1 MKPGGRQISAV
12 RQQRRSGIPRIPFAN
27 RSALAFAALVLASTG
42 TRAADPPGT
51 AVAAATAETLPD
63 VVVSAT
69 RSEQRRFDAPAAVD
83 SVPVDPL
90 RSATPL
96 VNLSEVLAG
105 VPGVAVRDRQNYSQD
120 LQLAVR
126 GFGTRS
132 TFGVRGVRLY
142 VDGIPATMPD
152 GQGQASTADL
162 ANASRVEVL
171 RGPFAQMYGNAS
183 GGVVQV
189 FTPDPPKDGFSGR
202 ASTGFGSDGQWQAG
216 IALAGGNDRLGGSLD
231 AWTYQTDGYRDHS
244 AARRYQ
250 LNAKVVAQ
258 PASGTRVTGQ
268 FNYFNQP
275 LAQDPLGL
283 TPAQADANPRQAVS
297 AATQFDTGKN
307 VEQTQAGV
315 VVDHQLTGT
324 DSLSARLYGGTRNL
338 YQRLGFSG
346 AAPNSAGGI
355 VDLDRSYGGAA
366 LSWSRRT
373 TTAAG
378 LPLLWSAGLE
388 ANGMRD
394 GRNGYVN
401 QNGTQGA
408 LRRDETNTA
417 TDLGAFA
424 QFDWSFHPAW
434 QLVGG
439 VRASRVRLG
448 IDDHFI
454 NAASPDDSGS
464 ATYSNVSPVLGV
476 VWHALDSLNVYA
488 NLGRGFETPTLTE
501 VAYGPGGVGSNL
513 GLQASTSRQGE
524 IGIKWQAAGQRLE
537 AALFDADSHDEV
549 VPQSNNAG
557 RTVYQNVSGVHR
569 RGFELGW
576 RGGFLG
582 EVGTPGKGGGSRIE
596 AGLAYTWLDAYFGDS
611 FVNAQGQT
619 VAAGNRLPGT
629 ARHSLGADL
638 SWRPAAPLTLGAEMR
653 VDSRVYADDL
663 NTQAAPGYAVFNLRA
678 GYEFR
683 IGPTRLYVFG
693 RIDNLTDRR
702 YIGSVIV
709 NEANGRYFEPAPG
722 RRFFVGL
729 RAAL

>member
-1 MKPGGRQISAV
+1 MRSGGTQPSSV
-12 RQQRRSGIPRIPFAN
+12 MHQRRPCLRVPVPR
-27 RSALAFAALVLASTG
+27 ALALAALLLTCAGV
-42 TRAADPPGT
+42 RAADPPDS
-51 AVAAATAETLPD
+51 AVAAATGETLPD
-63 VVVSAT
+63 IVVTAT

-152 GQGQASTADL
+152 GQGQTSTADL
-162 ANASRVEVL
+162 PNAGRVEVL

-189 FTPDPPKDGFSGR
+189 FTPDPPKDGFTAR

-216 IALAGGNDRLGGSLD
+216 VALAGGNERLGGSLD

-250 LNAKVVAQ
+250 LNARVVAQ

-283 TPAQADANPRQAVS
+283 TRAQADANPRQAVP

-307 VEQTQAGV
+307 VEQAQAGV
-315 VVDHQLTGT
+315 VVEHQLSDI
-324 DSLSARLYGGTRNL
+324 DSLSGRLYGGTRNL

-346 AAPNSAGGI
+346 AAPTSSGGI
-355 VDLDRSYGGAA
+355 VDLDRIYGGGA

-373 TTAAG
+373 TANG
-378 LPLLWSAGLE
+378 LPLLWTAGVE

-401 QNGTQGA
+401 QDGSQGA

-424 QFDWSFHPAW
+424 QVDWTFHPAW
-434 QLVGG
+434 QVVGG

-448 IDDHFI
+448 IDDQFI
-454 NAASPDDSGS
+454 TAASPDDSGT
-464 ATYSNVSPVLGV
+464 ATYSNVSPVLGL

-513 GLQASTSRQGE
+513 GLRASTSRQGE
-524 IGIKWQAAGQRLE
+524 IGIKWQADGQRLE

-557 RTVYQNVSGVHR
+557 RTVYQNVNGVRR

-582 EVGTPGKGGGSRIE
+582 QVGTPGQGGGSRIE
-596 AGLAYTWLDAYFGDS
+596 AGLAYTWLDAYFGDA
-611 FVNAQGQT
+611 FVNAQGQA

-629 ARHSLGADL
+629 ARNSLSTEVA
-638 SWRPAAPLTLGAEMR
+638 WRPLAPLTLGAEMR

-683 IGPTRLYVFG
+683 IGAARAYLFG
-693 RIDNLTDRR
+693 RIDNVTDRR

-722 RRFFVGL
+722 RRFFIGL

>member
-1 MKPGGRQISAV
+1 MAAV
-12 RQQRRSGIPRIPFAN
+12 SILVPLAAQAASPVP
-27 RSALAFAALVLASTG
+27 ALES
-42 TRAADPPGT
+42 
-51 AVAAATAETLPD
+51 LPD

-90 RSATPL
+90 RATTPL
-96 VNLSEVLAG
+96 VNLSEVLNV
-105 VPGVAVRDRQNYSQD
+105 VPGVAIRDRQNYSQD
-120 LQLAVR
+120 LQLSVR

-132 TFGVRGVRLY
+132 TFGVRGVRLF

-189 FTPDPPKDGFSGR
+189 FTPDPPKDGFTGR

-216 IALAGGNDRLGGSLD
+216 VQLGGGNDTLGGTLD

-258 PASGTRVTGQ
+258 PAAGTRVTGQ

-283 TPAQADANPRQAVS
+283 TRAQADANPRQAAA
-297 AATQFDTGKN
+297 AATQFDTGKT

-315 VVDHQLTGT
+315 VIDHQLTEI
-324 DSLSARLYGGTRNL
+324 DSLTARLYGGTRQLN
-338 YQRLGFSG
+338 QKLGLSG
-346 AAPNSAGGI
+346 IAPSSSGGI
-355 VDLDRSYGGAA
+355 VDLDRTYGGAA
-366 LSWSRRT
+366 LTWTRRT
-373 TTAAG
+373 TAGG
-378 LPLLWSAGLE
+378 LPLQWSAGIE

-394 GRNGYVN
+394 GRTGFVN
-401 QNGTQGA
+401 QNATQGA
-408 LRRDETNTA
+408 LRRDETDEA

-424 QFDWSFHPAW
+424 QFDWAFHPAW

-439 VRASRVRLG
+439 VRASRVKLS

-454 NAASPDDSGS
+454 TPASPDDSGTS
-464 ATYSNVSPVLGV
+464 TYNSVSPVLGL
-476 VWHALDSLNVYA
+476 VWHAMDTLNVYA

-501 VAYGPGGVGSNL
+501 VAYSPTGSGSNL

-524 IGIKWQAAGQRLE
+524 IGVKWQDHGQRLE
-537 AALFDADSHDEV
+537 AALFDADSRHEV
-549 VPQSNNAG
+549 VPLSNNAG
-557 RTVYQNVSGVHR
+557 RTVYQNVDGVRR
-569 RGFELGW
+569 RGLELGW
-576 RGGFLG
+576 RGSFFGQ
-582 EVGTPGKGGGSRIE
+582 VGAAEPGKGGGGRVE
-596 AGLAYTWLDAYFGDS
+596 AGLAYTYLDAYFGDS
-611 FVNAQGQT
+611 FANAQGMT

-629 ARHSLGADL
+629 ARHSLFADIAY
-638 SWRPAAPLTLGAEMR
+638 RPLPPLTLGAEMR
-653 VDSRVYADDL
+653 VDSRIYADDL
-663 NTQAAPGYAVFNLRA
+663 NMQAAPGYAIFNLRA

-683 IGPTRLYVFG
+683 FGPTRLYVFG
-693 RIDNLTDRR
+693 RIDNITDRK

>member
-1 MKPGGRQISAV
+1 MNPGGRQIPAM
-12 RQQRRSGIPRIPFAN
+12 RQRRRSPYRFPAP
-27 RSALAFAALVLASTG
+27 SALACAALLLASAYA
-42 TRAADPPGT
+42 RAVDAPGT
-51 AVAAATAETLPD
+51 AVAAATGETLPD

-171 RGPFAQMYGNAS
+171 RGPFAQLYGNAS

-189 FTPDPPKDGFSGR
+189 FTPDPPRDGFTAR
-202 ASTGFGSDGQWQAG
+202 ASTGFGADGQWQAG
-216 IALAGGNDRLGGSLD
+216 VALAGGNERLGGSLD
-231 AWTYQTDGYRDHS
+231 AWTYQTDGYREHG

-250 LNAKVVAQ
+250 LNARVVAQ

-283 TPAQADANPRQAVS
+283 TRAQADADPRQAVA
-297 AATQFDTGKN
+297 AATQFDTGKT
-307 VEQTQAGV
+307 VEQAQAGV
-315 VVDHQLTGT
+315 VVDHQLSGT

-346 AAPNSAGGI
+346 AAPTSSGGI
-355 VDLDRSYGGAA
+355 VDLDRIFGGAA
-366 LSWSRRT
+366 LSWNRRT

-378 LPLLWSAGLE
+378 LPMLWSAGLE

-439 VRASRVRLG
+439 ARASRVRLG

-454 NAASPDDSGS
+454 TAASPDDSGRAS
-464 ATYSNVSPVLGV
+464 YSNVSPVLGL

-524 IGIKWQAAGQRLE
+524 IGIKWQASGQRLE

-549 VPQSNNAG
+549 VPQANNAG
-557 RTVYQNVSGVHR
+557 RTVYQNVSGVRR
-569 RGFELGW
+569 RGLELGW
-576 RGGFLG
+576 RGGFL
-582 EVGTPGKGGGSRIE
+582 EQVGTPGQGGGSRIE
-596 AGLAYTWLDAYFGDS
+596 AGLAYTWLDAYFGDG
-611 FVNAQGQT
+611 FTNAQGQA

-629 ARHSLGADL
+629 ARHSLAADL
-638 SWRPAAPLTLGAEMR
+638 SWRPLAPLTLGAELR

-663 NTQAAPGYAVFNLRA
+663 NTQAAPGYAVINLRA
-678 GYEFR
+678 GYALR
-683 IGPTRLYVFG
+683 IGPTRLYLFG
-693 RIDNLTDRR
+693 RIDNLADRR
-702 YIGSVIV
+702 YLGSVIV

-722 RRFFVGL
+722 RRFFIGL

>member
-1 MKPGGRQISAV
+1 MRPGGTQPSPAMH
-12 RQQRRSGIPRIPFAN
+12 QPRPCRLAPVPK
-27 RSALAFAALVLASTG
+27 ALALAILLLACTG
-42 TRAADPPGT
+42 VRAADAPDS
-51 AVAAATAETLPD
+51 AVAAATGETLPD
-63 VVVSAT
+63 IVVTAT

-162 ANASRVEVL
+162 ANAGRVEVL

-183 GGVVQV
+183 GGVVHV
-189 FTPDPPKDGFSGR
+189 FTPDPPKDGFTAR

-216 IALAGGNDRLGGSLD
+216 VALAGGNERLGGSLD

-250 LNAKVVAQ
+250 FNARVVAQ
-258 PASGTRVTGQ
+258 PASGTRVSGQ

-283 TPAQADANPRQAVS
+283 TRAQADASPRQAVP

-307 VEQTQAGV
+307 VEQAQAGV
-315 VVDHQLTGT
+315 VVEHRLTDI
-324 DSLSARLYGGTRNL
+324 DSLSGRLYGGTRNL

-346 AAPNSAGGI
+346 AAPTSSGGI
-355 VDLDRSYGGAA
+355 VDLDRIYGGGA
-366 LSWSRRT
+366 LSWSRRA
-373 TTAAG
+373 TAANG
-378 LPLLWSAGLE
+378 LPLLWTAGVE

-401 QNGTQGA
+401 QDGSQGA

-424 QFDWSFHPAW
+424 QVDWTFHPAW
-434 QLVGG
+434 QVVGG

-448 IDDHFI
+448 IDDQFI
-454 NAASPDDSGS
+454 TAASPDDSGT
-464 ATYSNVSPVLGV
+464 ATYSNVSPVLGL
-476 VWHALDSLNVYA
+476 VWHALDTMNVYA

-513 GLQASTSRQGE
+513 GLRASTSRQGE
-524 IGIKWQAAGQRLE
+524 IGIKWQAGGQRLE

-557 RTVYQNVSGVHR
+557 RTVYQNVNGVRR

-582 EVGTPGKGGGSRIE
+582 QVGTPGQGGGSRIE
-596 AGLAYTWLDAYFGDS
+596 AGLAYTWLDAYFGDA

-619 VAAGNRLPGT
+619 VPAGNRLPGT
-629 ARHSLGADL
+629 ARHSVSAEVA
-638 SWRPAAPLTLGAEMR
+638 WRPLAPLTLGAEMR
-653 VDSRVYADDL
+653 LDSRVYADDL

-683 IGPTRLYVFG
+683 IGPTRAYLFG
-693 RIDNLTDRR
+693 RIDNVTDRR

-722 RRFFVGL
+722 RRFFIGL

>member
-1 MKPGGRQISAV
+1 MRPGGTQPLSATH
-12 RQQRRSGIPRIPFAN
+12 QRRPCLRRPAPR
-27 RSALAFAALVLASTG
+27 ALALAALVLTCG
-42 TRAADPPGT
+42 GVRAADPPDS
-51 AVAAATAETLPD
+51 AVAAGTAETLPD
-63 VVVSAT
+63 IVVTAT

-162 ANASRVEVL
+162 ANAGRVEVL
-171 RGPFAQMYGNAS
+171 SGPFAQMYGNAS

-189 FTPDPPKDGFSGR
+189 FTPDPPKDGFTAR

-216 IALAGGNDRLGGSLD
+216 VALAGGNERLGGSLD

-250 LNAKVVAQ
+250 LNARVVAQ
-258 PASGTRVTGQ
+258 PASGTRVIGQ

-283 TPAQADANPRQAVS
+283 TRAQADANPRQAVP

-307 VEQTQAGV
+307 VEQAQAGV
-315 VVDHQLTGT
+315 VVEHQLSDI
-324 DSLSARLYGGTRNL
+324 DSLTGRLYGGTRNL

-346 AAPNSAGGI
+346 AAPTSSGGI
-355 VDLDRSYGGAA
+355 VDLDRIYGGGA

-373 TTAAG
+373 TANG
-378 LPLLWSAGLE
+378 LPLLWTAGVE

-401 QNGTQGA
+401 QDGSQGA

-424 QFDWSFHPAW
+424 QADWTFHPDW
-434 QLVGG
+434 QVVGG

-448 IDDHFI
+448 IDDQFI
-454 NAASPDDSGS
+454 TAASPDDSGT
-464 ATYSNVSPVLGV
+464 ATYSNVSPVLGL

-513 GLQASTSRQGE
+513 GLRASTSRQGE
-524 IGIKWQAAGQRLE
+524 IGIKWQADGQRLE

-557 RTVYQNVSGVHR
+557 RTVYQNVNGVRR

-582 EVGTPGKGGGSRIE
+582 QVGTPGQGGGSRIE
-596 AGLAYTWLDAYFGDS
+596 AGLAYTWLDAYFGDA
-611 FVNAQGQT
+611 FINAQGQT

-629 ARHSLGADL
+629 ARHSVSADL
-638 SWRPAAPLTLGAEMR
+638 AWRPLAPLTLGAEMR

-683 IGPTRLYVFG
+683 LGPTRVYLFG
-693 RIDNLTDRR
+693 RIDNVTDRR

-722 RRFFVGL
+722 RRFFIGL

>member
-1 MKPGGRQISAV
+1 MRPGGTQPLSA
-12 RQQRRSGIPRIPFAN
+12 RHQRRPCLRVPVPR
-27 RSALAFAALVLASTG
+27 ALALAALVLTCG
-42 TRAADPPGT
+42 GVRAADPPDS
-51 AVAAATAETLPD
+51 AVAAGTAETLPD
-63 VVVSAT
+63 IVVTAT

-162 ANASRVEVL
+162 ANAGRVEVL

-189 FTPDPPKDGFSGR
+189 FTPDPPKDGFTAR

-216 IALAGGNDRLGGSLD
+216 VALAGGNERLGGSLD

-250 LNAKVVAQ
+250 LNARVVAQ
-258 PASGTRVTGQ
+258 PASGTRVIGQ

-283 TPAQADANPRQAVS
+283 TRAQADANPRQAVP

-307 VEQTQAGV
+307 VEQAQAGV
-315 VVDHQLTGT
+315 VVEHQLSDI
-324 DSLSARLYGGTRNL
+324 DSLTGRLYGGTRNL

-346 AAPNSAGGI
+346 AAPTSSGGI
-355 VDLDRSYGGAA
+355 VDLDRIYGGGA

-373 TTAAG
+373 TANG
-378 LPLLWSAGLE
+378 LPLLWTAGVE

-401 QNGTQGA
+401 QDGSQGA

-424 QFDWSFHPAW
+424 QADWTFHPDW
-434 QLVGG
+434 QVVGG

-448 IDDHFI
+448 IDDQFI
-454 NAASPDDSGS
+454 TAASPDDSGT
-464 ATYSNVSPVLGV
+464 ATYSNVSPVLGL

-513 GLQASTSRQGE
+513 GLRASTSRQGE
-524 IGIKWQAAGQRLE
+524 IGIKWQADGQRLE

-557 RTVYQNVSGVHR
+557 RTVYQNVNGVRR

-582 EVGTPGKGGGSRIE
+582 QVGTPGQGGGSRIE
-596 AGLAYTWLDAYFGDS
+596 AGLAYTWLDAYFGDA
-611 FVNAQGQT
+611 FINAQGQT

-629 ARHSLGADL
+629 ARHSVSADL
-638 SWRPAAPLTLGAEMR
+638 AWRPLAPLTLGAEMR

-683 IGPTRLYVFG
+683 IGPTRVYLFG
-693 RIDNLTDRR
+693 RIDNVADRR

-722 RRFFVGL
+722 RRFFIGL

>member
-1 MKPGGRQISAV
+1 MRPGGTQPSSAMH
-12 RQQRRSGIPRIPFAN
+12 QRCRCLRVPVPR
-27 RSALAFAALVLASTG
+27 ALALAALLLTCTG
-42 TRAADPPGT
+42 VRAADPPDS
-51 AVAAATAETLPD
+51 AVAAATGEILPD
-63 VVVSAT
+63 IVVTAT

-162 ANASRVEVL
+162 ANAGRVEVL

-189 FTPDPPKDGFSGR
+189 FTPDPPKDGFTAR
-202 ASTGFGSDGQWQAG
+202 ASTGIGSDGQWQAG
-216 IALAGGNDRLGGSLD
+216 VALAGGNERLGGSLD

-250 LNAKVVAQ
+250 LNARVVAQ
-258 PASGTRVTGQ
+258 PASGTRVIGQ

-283 TPAQADANPRQAVS
+283 TRAQADANPRQAVP

-307 VEQTQAGV
+307 VEQAQAGV
-315 VVDHQLTGT
+315 VVEQRLTDI
-324 DSLSARLYGGTRNL
+324 DSLSGRLYGGTRNL

-346 AAPNSAGGI
+346 AAPTSAGGI
-355 VDLDRSYGGAA
+355 VDLDRIYGGGA

-373 TTAAG
+373 TANG
-378 LPLLWSAGLE
+378 LPLLWTAGVG

-401 QNGTQGA
+401 QDGSQGA

-424 QFDWSFHPAW
+424 QVDWTFHPAW
-434 QLVGG
+434 QVVGG

-448 IDDHFI
+448 IDDQFI
-454 NAASPDDSGS
+454 TAASPDDSGT
-464 ATYSNVSPVLGV
+464 ATYSNVSPVLGL
-476 VWHALDSLNVYA
+476 VWHALDTLNVYA

-513 GLQASTSRQGE
+513 GLRASTSRQGE
-524 IGIKWQAAGQRLE
+524 IGIKWQAGGQRLE

-557 RTVYQNVSGVHR
+557 RTVYQNVNGVRR

-582 EVGTPGKGGGSRIE
+582 QVGTPGQGGGSRIE
-596 AGLAYTWLDAYFGDS
+596 AGLAYTWLDAYFGDA

-629 ARHSLGADL
+629 ARHSVSAEVA
-638 SWRPAAPLTLGAEMR
+638 WRPLAPLTLGAEMR

-683 IGPTRLYVFG
+683 IGPTRAYLFG
-693 RIDNLTDRR
+693 RIDNVTDRR

-709 NEANGRYFEPAPG
+709 NEANGRYFEPGPG
-722 RRFFVGL
+722 RRFFIGL

>member
-1 MKPGGRQISAV
+1 MKPGGTQPSPAMP
-12 RQQRRSGIPRIPFAN
+12 QRRPRLHVPAPKA
-27 RSALAFAALVLASTG
+27 SALAALLLTCVAV
-42 TRAADPPGT
+42 RAADPPDS

-63 VVVSAT
+63 IVVTAT
-69 RSEQRRFDAPAAVD
+69 RSEQRRFDEPAAVD
-83 SVPVDPL
+83 SVQVDPL

-162 ANASRVEVL
+162 ANAGRVEVL
-171 RGPFAQMYGNAS
+171 RGPFAQVYGNAS

-189 FTPDPPKDGFSGR
+189 FTPDPPKDGFTAR

-216 IALAGGNDRLGGSLD
+216 VALAGGNERLGGSLD
-231 AWTYQTDGYRDHS
+231 AWTYQTDGYREHS

-250 LNAKVVAQ
+250 LNARVVAQ
-258 PASGTRVTGQ
+258 PASGTRVIGQ

-283 TPAQADANPRQAVS
+283 TRAQADANPRQVVP

-307 VEQTQAGV
+307 VEQAQAGV
-315 VVDHQLTGT
+315 VVEHQLTDI
-324 DSLSARLYGGTRNL
+324 DSLSGRLYGGTRNL

-346 AAPNSAGGI
+346 AAPTSSGGI
-355 VDLDRSYGGAA
+355 VDLDRIYGGGA

-373 TTAAG
+373 TAANG
-378 LPLLWSAGLE
+378 LPLLWTAGME

-401 QNGTQGA
+401 QDGGQGA

-424 QFDWSFHPAW
+424 QVDWTFHPAW
-434 QLVGG
+434 RVVGG

-448 IDDHFI
+448 IDDQFI
-454 NAASPDDSGS
+454 TAASPDDSGT
-464 ATYSNVSPVLGV
+464 ATYSNVSPVLGL
-476 VWHALDSLNVYA
+476 VWHALDTLNVYA

-501 VAYGPGGVGSNL
+501 VAYGPGGVGTNL
-513 GLQASTSRQGE
+513 GLRASTSRQGE
-524 IGIKWQAAGQRLE
+524 IGIKWQAHGQRLE

-557 RTVYQNVSGVHR
+557 RTVYQNVNGVRR

-582 EVGTPGKGGGSRIE
+582 QVGTPGQGGGSRIE
-596 AGLAYTWLDAYFGDS
+596 AGLAYTWLDAYFGDA

-629 ARHSLGADL
+629 ARHSVNAELA
-638 SWRPAAPLTLGAEMR
+638 WRPLAPLTLGAEMR

-663 NTQAAPGYAVFNLRA
+663 NTQGAPGYAVFNLRA

-683 IGPTRLYVFG
+683 IGPTRVYLFG
-693 RIDNLTDRR
+693 RIDNVTDRR

-722 RRFFVGL
+722 RRFFIGL

>member
-1 MKPGGRQISAV
+1 MRPGGTQPSSARHQRQPC
-12 RQQRRSGIPRIPFAN
+12 PRVPAP
-27 RSALAFAALVLASTG
+27 RALALAALVLACG
-42 TRAADPPGT
+42 GVRAADPPDS
-51 AVAAATAETLPD
+51 AVAAGTAETLPD
-63 VVVSAT
+63 IVVTAT

-162 ANASRVEVL
+162 ANAGRVEVL

-189 FTPDPPKDGFSGR
+189 FTPDPPKDGFTAR

-216 IALAGGNDRLGGSLD
+216 VALAGGNERLGGSLD

-250 LNAKVVAQ
+250 LNARVVAQ
-258 PASGTRVTGQ
+258 PASGTRVIGQ

-283 TPAQADANPRQAVS
+283 TRAQADANPRQAVP

-307 VEQTQAGV
+307 VEQAQAGV
-315 VVDHQLTGT
+315 VVEHQLTDI
-324 DSLSARLYGGTRNL
+324 DSLSGRLYGGTRNL

-346 AAPNSAGGI
+346 AAPTSAGGI
-355 VDLDRSYGGAA
+355 VDLDRSYGGGA
-366 LSWSRRT
+366 LSWSRRA
-373 TTAAG
+373 TANG
-378 LPLLWSAGLE
+378 LPLLWTAGVE

-401 QNGTQGA
+401 QDGSQGA

-424 QFDWSFHPAW
+424 QVDWTFHPAW
-434 QLVGG
+434 QVVGG

-448 IDDHFI
+448 IDDQFI
-454 NAASPDDSGS
+454 TAASPDDSGTV
-464 ATYSNVSPVLGV
+464 TYSNVSPVLGL
-476 VWHALDSLNVYA
+476 VWHALDTLNVYA

-513 GLQASTSRQGE
+513 GLRASTSRQGE
-524 IGIKWQAAGQRLE
+524 IGIKWQADGQRLE

-557 RTVYQNVSGVHR
+557 RTVYQNVNGVRR

-582 EVGTPGKGGGSRIE
+582 QVGTPAQGGGSRIE
-596 AGLAYTWLDAYFGDS
+596 AGLAYTWLDAYFGDA

-629 ARHSLGADL
+629 ARHSLSAEL
-638 SWRPAAPLTLGAEMR
+638 AWRPLAPLTLGAEMR

-663 NTQAAPGYAVFNLRA
+663 NTQAAPGYAIFNLRA

-683 IGPTRLYVFG
+683 IGPTRVYLFG
-693 RIDNLTDRR
+693 RIDNVTDRR

-722 RRFFVGL
+722 RRFFIGL

>member
-1 MKPGGRQISAV
+1 MRPGGTQPSSARHQRQPC
-12 RQQRRSGIPRIPFAN
+12 PRVPAP
-27 RSALAFAALVLASTG
+27 RALALAALVLACG
-42 TRAADPPGT
+42 DVRAADPPDS
-51 AVAAATAETLPD
+51 AVAAGTAETLPD
-63 VVVSAT
+63 IVVTAT

-162 ANASRVEVL
+162 ANAGRVEVL

-189 FTPDPPKDGFSGR
+189 FTPDPPTDGFTAR

-216 IALAGGNDRLGGSLD
+216 VALAGGNERLGGSLD

-250 LNAKVVAQ
+250 LNARVVAQ
-258 PASGTRVTGQ
+258 PASGTRVIGQ

-283 TPAQADANPRQAVS
+283 TRAQADANPRQAVP

-307 VEQTQAGV
+307 VEQAQAGV
-315 VVDHQLTGT
+315 VVEHQLTDI
-324 DSLSARLYGGTRNL
+324 DSLSGRLYGGTRNL

-346 AAPNSAGGI
+346 AAPTSAGGI
-355 VDLDRSYGGAA
+355 VDLDRSYGGGA

-373 TTAAG
+373 TANG
-378 LPLLWSAGLE
+378 LPLLWTAGVE

-401 QNGTQGA
+401 QDGSQGA

-424 QFDWSFHPAW
+424 QVDWTFHPAW
-434 QLVGG
+434 QVVGG

-448 IDDHFI
+448 IDDQFI
-454 NAASPDDSGS
+454 TAASPDDSGT
-464 ATYSNVSPVLGV
+464 ATYSNVSPVLGL
-476 VWHALDSLNVYA
+476 VWHALDTLNVYA

-513 GLQASTSRQGE
+513 GLRASTSRQGE
-524 IGIKWQAAGQRLE
+524 IGIKWQADGQRLE
-537 AALFDADSHDEV
+537 AGLFDADSHDEV

-557 RTVYQNVSGVHR
+557 RTVYQNVNGVRR

-582 EVGTPGKGGGSRIE
+582 QVGTPAQGGGSRIE
-596 AGLAYTWLDAYFGDS
+596 AGLAYTWLDAYFGDA

-629 ARHSLGADL
+629 ARHSLSAEL
-638 SWRPAAPLTLGAEMR
+638 AWRPLAPLTLGAEMR

-663 NTQAAPGYAVFNLRA
+663 NTQAAPGYAIFNLRA

-683 IGPTRLYVFG
+683 FGPTRVYLFG
-693 RIDNLTDRR
+693 RIDNVTDRR

-722 RRFFVGL
+722 RRFFIGL